1 MYDWVASTDE
11 DVKMEPNMG
20 DYPNSEPAQ
29 YVFDIQNHE
38 AYIKNDPDADQSHQQ
53 SAQAYEPMFQGVQL
67 DGSTDIQIPDFNPM
81 SFGVFIDSFVKPEL
95 EATQPTGPNMG
106 PGHLHFAPPP
116 QVQRISASN
125 EANAYGTIE
134 AGRQLASQIDVNPNP
149 STNGYLE
156 TLQIQ
161 AIPME
166 NEIVEYNTLADDP
179 NGMDAVQYHGS
190 SPQSDRQSS
199 EPGVSYAINGHL
211 PRVLEPEGF
220 VNQPLCRIKTF
231 YVGGAWPM
239 GASYDTAKHRFGQMY
254 VEQMDPQRILQ
265 PHAIVFL
272 HGDFHH
278 GKASYIPFS
287 HSNLSLTA
295 LSDLADQ
302 TR

>member
-11 DVKMEPNMG
+11 DVKMESNMG
-20 DYPNSEPAQ
+20 DYSNSELAQ
-29 YVFDIQNHE
+29 HVFDIQTHE
-38 AYIKNDPDADQSHQQ
+38 AHIKNDPDADPSHQQ
-53 SAQAYEPMFQGVQL
+53 SVQAYGPMFQDVQL
-67 DGSTDIQIPDFNPM
+67 DSSTDVQIPDFNPV
-81 SFGVFIDSFVKPEL
+81 SFGAFIDSFVKPEL
-95 EATQPTGPNMG
+95 EATQPTGPNME
-106 PGHLHFAPPP
+106 PGRFHFVPPP
-116 QVQRISASN
+116 HVQRLSASN
-125 EANAYGTIE
+125 EANTYGTAKLRPLLI
-134 AGRQLASQIDVNPNP
+134 SQIDVNPNP
-149 STNGYLE
+149 STNGYRE
-156 TLQIQ
+156 TLQVQ

-166 NEIVEYNTLADDP
+166 NDIVEYNTLADDT
-179 NGMDAVQYHGS
+179 NGMDTVQYDGS

-199 EPGVSYAINGHL
+199 EPGVSYAVNGHL
-211 PRVLEPEGF
+211 PPVPEPEGF

-287 HSNLSLTA
+287 NLNVSLTA